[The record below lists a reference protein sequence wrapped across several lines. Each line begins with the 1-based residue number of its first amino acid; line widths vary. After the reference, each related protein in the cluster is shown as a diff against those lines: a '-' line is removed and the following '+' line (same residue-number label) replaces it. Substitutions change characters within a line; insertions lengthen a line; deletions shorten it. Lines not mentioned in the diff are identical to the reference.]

1 MKNKIVRIVFLIF
14 LIILV
19 GLITI
24 IMLLKPVSN
33 ETDHST
39 KTSNYYDIDNIQQL
53 FL

>member
-1 MKNKIVRIVFLIF
+1 MKNKIVRIVFLIL

-24 IMLLKPVSN
+24 IMIFKPVSN

-39 KTSNYYDIDNIQQL
+39 KTSNYNGIDNIQQL
-53 FL
+53 II